1 MSSPSSNHSSDI
13 HEHPQ
18 QDHCIPSDDLSTTMK
33 VLSLLTE
40 NESYY
45 RSPALRDLRRAL
57 IPLFEYQLKGM
68 FLGMDKEEYKA
79 LQIKKIRKAH
89 IQNQQKQQDK
99 LFVQKTQ
106 LRAGRIQKLEKLAQ
120 QDGARVH
127 GQAIQFLLDGV
138 VDDDSLINSTSLSMV
153 DTPLKAVAITVST
166 DTESVVQDRGDS
178 AEIQVPPP
186 HQEAEQCRRRIKRQS
201 RIKIKSKNSME

>member
-1 MSSPSSNHSSDI
+1 
-13 HEHPQ
+13 
-18 QDHCIPSDDLSTTMK
+18 
-33 VLSLLTE
+33 
-40 NESYY
+40 
-45 RSPALRDLRRAL
+45 
-57 IPLFEYQLKGM
+57 
-68 FLGMDKEEYKA
+68 
-79 LQIKKIRKAH
+79 
-89 IQNQQKQQDK
+89 
-99 LFVQKTQ
+99 
-106 LRAGRIQKLEKLAQ
+106 LAQ